1 MAKDDQDIDEM
12 MRRIDALQQ
21 KMKLRSRGTRS
32 FAEEFQADLER
43 ENFRRRSWGQTIRNK
58 SARAGDWVSQKCFR
72 FVYGY
77 PQPQMDEEGLMLLG
91 FLQKSGD
98 ISENE
103 WRRAVWQRI
112 IRRAEDGL
120 LYSIGP
126 NQRAR
131 YIGKLAAAFLVIGAS
146 SIIVAIL
153 EEPFHFMTS
162 MSWSFVVG
170 PVLGIL
176 AKCAYDSVWGHEALA
191 KKLRYVCPTFRL
203 RLNPQELS

>member
-1 MAKDDQDIDEM
+1 MAKDDKDIDEM
-12 MRRIDALQQ
+12 MRQIHLLQEKRKRHTDSQ
-21 KMKLRSRGTRS
+21 IS
-32 FAEEFQADLER
+32 FAAELQADLER

-58 SARAGDWVSQKCFR
+58 LARAGDWVSQKSFR

-77 PQPQMDEEGLMLLG
+77 PQPQMDEERMMLLD
-91 FLQKSGD
+91 FLLTSGD
-98 ISENE
+98 ISQNE

-112 IRRAEDGL
+112 IRRGEDGL

-131 YIGKLAAAFLVIGAS
+131 YIGKLAAALLVVGAS

-153 EEPFHFMTS
+153 EEPFHFMIA
-162 MSWSFVVG
+162 MSWSFIVG

-176 AKCAYDSVWGHEALA
+176 AKRAYDCVWGHEVLA

-203 RLNPQELS
+203 CLNPQQFS